1 MKIHQFIHVRLI
13 QFSAGSS
20 KGLGDVINH
29 DWCSKAWVPLPGD
42 QIHGSVGG
50 GADGDQA
57 RSLVLSTLSQRI
69 HLGMVIF
76 SMHNTFFLT

>member
-29 DWCSKAWVPLPGD
+29 DWCSKASVSLPGD
-42 QIHGSVGG
+42 QIHGIGRCEG
-50 GADGDQA
+50 NRDLA
-57 RSLVLSTLSQRI
+57 RSLELSTLGPIKSI
-69 HLGMVIF
+69 LE
-76 SMHNTFFLT
+76 